1 MSSRNRLFPACS
13 SGCYP
18 MAGEACGQPPFPVR
32 LMRSRARSAV
42 FAFLCLIAAPAAGA
56 AQHAGHL
63 TELPVAVDGAKNP
76 EKIPEDL
83 AAQHFLLAI
92 SVPASPSPVEL
103 KRQEAQLASLG
114 LAPAERA
121 VVKQELARFRQQW
134 DELEVQWERAG
145 RQAQPEEQ
153 SRAVSAIS
161 AARRGLAAS
170 TISRIRGLLSVESGE
185 KLERHIQTRVKS
197 RIIIYGTAR

>member
-1 MSSRNRLFPACS
+1 
-13 SGCYP
+13 
-18 MAGEACGQPPFPVR
+18 
-32 LMRSRARSAV
+32 MRAI
-42 FAFLCLIAAPAAGA
+42 FAFLCLIAAAAPGA

-83 AAQHFLLAI
+83 AVQHFLLAF
-92 SVPASPSPVEL
+92 SAPASPSPVEL

-134 DELEVQWERAG
+134 DELELQWERAG
-145 RQAQPEEQ
+145 RQAQAEEQ
-153 SRAVSAIS
+153 SRAVATI
-161 AARRGLAAS
+161 AAGRRGLAAS
-170 TISRIRGLLSVESGE
+170 AISRIRGLLSAESGE

-197 RIIIYGTAR
+197 RIIIYGTA